1 MSSRNGSYAR
11 IVDAQGVQ
19 NSKTDKAPVQ
29 TPKSPE
35 TSKDAFGGKTQV
47 PAREI
52 ANQNN
57 PESRPKANR
66 ALQPRGFG
74 ERGVN
79 WQAHNAKR
87 SQLRDSIDSPSQK
100 MRKAKAKEKLKTN
113 PKMAVKVKKAVCNAQ
128 TISKDFSK
136 GKGLGH

>member
-19 NSKTDKAPVQ
+19 NNKADKAPAKA
-29 TPKSPE
+29 PKSPE
-35 TSKDAFGGKTQV
+35 TSKDTFGGKMQA

-57 PESRPKANR
+57 PDSSPKANR

-87 SQLRDSIDSPSQK
+87 SQLRDNLDSPPQK
-100 MRKAKAKEKLKTN
+100 MRKAKAQEKLKAN
-113 PKMAVKVKKAVCNAQ
+113 PKLAPKAKKAVRNVQ
-128 TISKDFSK
+128 TVSKDFSK
-136 GKGLGH
+136 DKGLGR